1 MRTVGRFGLLSL
13 TLSLAL
19 MGCATHSN
27 YLEVQGPRYGADYV
41 NATSIT
47 QLDAREMPERQA
59 EPLLAMAAA
68 FPGESPATVSAPI
81 AIHGAIP
88 TPVHAAM
95 TPSTAWSVL
104 DESTV
109 TKAPVIPKEP
119 HLVKVVSY
127 NVKFGEKIERAV
139 EELTTNPD
147 LRDADIIMLQEMGPD
162 GTDRIARALGYRY
175 IYYPASIRNNG
186 DDFGNAVLTRWKI
199 VGDQKVL
206 LPHAHPVNGQ
216 RRIAV
221 RTDIDINGHVVQ
233 AYSVHTETAWMGVE
247 ARVNQVRAVVA
258 SLDDEIRPAVIAGDF
273 NTMEPAALP
282 LFEDI
287 FEDAGFER
295 ATDGVGHT
303 CRAGFFKFQFDHV
316 FTRGVEIIRAGK
328 VNDAE
333 ASDHLPVWVELALI

>member
-41 NATSIT
+41 NATAVA
-47 QLDAREMPERQA
+47 QLDAREPAGRQA
-59 EPLLAMAAA
+59 EPLLAMASAL
-68 FPGESPATVSAPI
+68 PGGTPATLTEPI
-81 AIHGAIP
+81 ATTTVLP
-88 TPVHAAM
+88 TPVNATM
-95 TPSTAWSVL
+95 TANVTSTVL
-104 DESTV
+104 DEPVT
-109 TKAPVIPKEP
+109 TKAPVFPEEP

-147 LRDADIIMLQEMGPD
+147 LKDADIIMLQEMHPE
-162 GTDRIARALGYRY
+162 GTDRIAKALGYRY
-175 IYYPASIRNNG
+175 IYYPASVRSNG
-186 DDFGNAVLTRWKI
+186 DDFGNAVLTRWDI

-258 SLDDEIRPAVIAGDF
+258 SLDEEIRPAVIAGDF

-303 CRAGFFKFQFDHV
+303 CRAGFFKFEFDHV

-328 VNDAE
+328 VENAE
-333 ASDHLPVWVELALI
+333 ASDHLPLWVELALL